1 MNQPQVENSQQLWR
15 GLNCPMLREVISY
28 NIQLQCLVTDIV
40 QLCLLISFTFSVLSN
55 GICFQ
60 PAYKFMHFFH
70 CLT

>member
-40 QLCLLISFTFSVLSN
+40 QLCLLISFTSVS
-55 GICFQ
+55 
-60 PAYKFMHFFH
+60 YTH
-70 CLT
+70 LTLPTKVNV